1 MPWFAVYVFMD
12 VCVVLQWSA
21 LKEGCVSE
29 SVPLKFR
36 RELYYSLPA
45 DEESD
50 DCALSVRYSSEIAPR
65 PLIISTGNGES
76 TA

>member
-12 VCVVLQWSA
+12 VCVVLQWST

-29 SVPLKFR
+29 SVLLKFR
-36 RELYYSLPA
+36 RELYYPLPA

-50 DCALSVRYSSEIAPR
+50 DCAWRVRYSSENSPR
-65 PLIISTGNGES
+65 PLIISTGN
-76 TA
+76 

>member
-1 MPWFAVYVFMD
+1 M
-12 VCVVLQWSA
+12 CVVLQWST

-45 DEESD
+45 DEGSD
-50 DCALSVRYSSEIAPR
+50 DCALRVRYSSEIAPR
-65 PLIISTGNGES
+65 LLIISTGNG
-76 TA
+76 